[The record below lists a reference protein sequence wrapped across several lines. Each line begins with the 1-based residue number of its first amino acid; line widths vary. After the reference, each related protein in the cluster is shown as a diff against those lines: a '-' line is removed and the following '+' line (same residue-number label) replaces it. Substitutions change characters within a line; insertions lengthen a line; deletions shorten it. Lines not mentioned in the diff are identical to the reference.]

1 MIHAFPPFYKKEI
14 YYMSTLQDLDQLISE
29 WKTDS
34 NEIKKDF
41 LFLKNNLEKKSNITF
56 DFVSRP
62 GVSYSLRA
70 AHTAQKKRSLF
81 VMVDII
87 DDEPE
92 NRWLSVCFYGE
103 MITDPDEKGDLI
115 PGGLLGE
122 DGYCFDHEEG
132 NDADIAYIQGR
143 IDEAYASAGKE

>member
-1 MIHAFPPFYKKEI
+1 MKI
-14 YYMSTLQDLDQLISE
+14 YQIFEEHENMSDSTRQAIDQFVTE
-29 WKTDS
+29 WQKDA
-34 NEIKKDF
+34 NNIKKDF
-41 LFLKNNLEKKSNITF
+41 LFLKNNFESRSDVKL
-56 DFVSRP
+56 DFIARP

-70 AHTAQKKRSLF
+70 AHTAQKKRTLF

-87 DDEPE
+87 DDDPE

-115 PGGLLGE
+115 PEGLLGE

-132 NDADIAYIQGR
+132 NDADIAYIQAR
-143 IDEAYASAGKE
+143 IDEAYSAAGKE

>member
-1 MIHAFPPFYKKEI
+1 
-14 YYMSTLQDLDQLISE
+14 MSNTTIETIDQLITQ
-29 WKTDS
+29 WQTDS
-34 NEIKKDF
+34 NNIKRDF
-41 LFLKNNLEKKSNITF
+41 LFLKNNLDKKSSIKLE
-56 DFVSRP
+56 FVARP

-87 DDEPE
+87 DDDPE

-115 PGGLLGE
+115 PQGLLGE

-132 NDADIAYIQGR
+132 NDADIAYIQAR
-143 IDEAYASAGKE
+143 IDEAYSAAGKE